1 MKGIL
6 WQKQSNTHTL
16 NWQFKS
22 ESRARLGTLGKRV
35 ARSSWD
41 IGKRVARSSWGI
53 GKRVARSSWGFP
65 KQPTARS
72 NDTLPRSWQATFW
85 SCIKHCMEP
94 LHCNIAQIKQTHH
107 IFVGE
112 IRIFSVK
119 IRINPYPSFMHR
131 CSENA
136 RARFISVYNKIAI
149 LCSTNRQPAAK
160 NQNRSFTSRG
170 ATVGLGLRFWLTR
183 SIVLHGG
190 RNLPFFGNLAEKAS
204 CVDDQTVLFRYT

>member
-53 GKRVARSSWGFP
+53 GKRVARSSCGFP

-72 NDTLPRSWQATFW
+72 NDTLLRSWQATFW
-85 SCIKHCMEP
+85 SCIKHCWANDAYLYWNYKIYSRKLKNYLRNRRLSLTGSLEAT
-94 LHCNIAQIKQTHH
+94 LSIKNNGCSLGVT
-107 IFVGE
+107 VVASGL
-112 IRIFSVK
+112 SVL
-119 IRINPYPSFMHR
+119 S
-131 CSENA
+131 
-136 RARFISVYNKIAI
+136 
-149 LCSTNRQPAAK
+149 L
-160 NQNRSFTSRG
+160 
-170 ATVGLGLRFWLTR
+170 
-183 SIVLHGG
+183 
-190 RNLPFFGNLAEKAS
+190 
-204 CVDDQTVLFRYT
+204 